1 MVILQ
6 ITFDYFG
13 AKGDEFVSSCL
24 DLAKSINKETGFI
37 SKIWTFNDDYSRA
50 GGVYLFDTKENA
62 QNYALMH
69 SNRLSEYKIASN
81 ISYEILNVCEE
92 LSLINNFKH
101 N

>member
-1 MVILQ
+1 MVVLQ

-50 GGVYLFDTKENA
+50 GGVYFKRKRSKLRSNA
-62 QNYALMH
+62 L
-69 SNRLSEYKIASN
+69 K
-81 ISYEILNVCEE
+81 
-92 LSLINNFKH
+92 
-101 N
+101 